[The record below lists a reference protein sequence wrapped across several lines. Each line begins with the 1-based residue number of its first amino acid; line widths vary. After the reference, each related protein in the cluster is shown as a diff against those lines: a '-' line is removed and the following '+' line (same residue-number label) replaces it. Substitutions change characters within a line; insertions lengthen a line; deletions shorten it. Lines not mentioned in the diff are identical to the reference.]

1 MTGDHG
7 SPVLKDLVLVG
18 GGHTHV
24 IVLRRLGM
32 RPIPGVRVT
41 LIARDLHAPYSGML
55 PGLIA
60 GHYTFD
66 DAHIDLAPLTRFAG
80 ARLYHDEA
88 IGLDPDSRTVICR
101 DRPPVPYDLLSIDV
115 GISPSISVEGASDH
129 AVPVKPIGGLV
140 ARWERLAA
148 RVRAS
153 DQPLR
158 VAVVGAGAAGVELT
172 LAIQHALANG
182 DGPAGA
188 GAIATAPAAT
198 AGATFR
204 LFGADPVILP
214 THNRGARRRFTR
226 VLAERG
232 VEVHLG
238 SRVARVAAA
247 APGAVRLHTEDG
259 ETFEVDEVIWATE
272 AAPPAWP
279 ARAGLAVDDRGFIEV
294 DATLRSTS
302 HPDIFAAGDVASVVG
317 HPRERAGV
325 FAVRQGPPLAANLRR
340 ALEGDPIREFHPQR
354 KFLSLISTGNR
365 YAVASRGHWSLA
377 GAWVWRWKDR
387 IDRRFM
393 RRFADLPQMDGD
405 AAAPAPRP
413 TPPASGLAPPEAL
426 EQLARPAMLCGG
438 CGSKVG
444 ATLLDRVLARLR
456 PFRREDVLI
465 GLDAPD
471 DASVEQ
477 FPPGALLVQSV
488 DAFRAMVDDPWV
500 FGRITA
506 THALGDLYA
515 MGAEPRSALAV
526 VTIPHGMEEKMET
539 VLFDLLAGALAV
551 LNDAGVALTGGHTS
565 EGAELTFGLSVTG
578 TVQRDRM
585 LRKGGARPGDRFI
598 VTKPLGTGTL
608 LAANMRGKARARWVA
623 GATHAMLQS
632 NRAAAGVFRQHG
644 AHACTDVTGFGLLG
658 HLVEMA
664 RASGVGARIQ
674 LDAVP
679 ILDGAEETVA
689 AGILSSLQPE
699 NLRLRRAVANPEAA
713 ADRDRYPILFDPQ
726 TSGGLLAAVPA
737 DRAARYVTTLQA
749 AGYNHAADIGEA
761 VPVPRDGAGLIE
773 IA

>member
-18 GGHTHV
+18 GGHTHA

-66 DAHIDLAPLTRFAG
+66 DAHIDLAPLARFAG
-80 ARLYHDEA
+80 TRLYHDEA
-88 IGLDPDSRTVICR
+88 IGLDLQARTVVCR
-101 DRPPVPYDLLSIDV
+101 ARPPVPYDLLSIDV
-115 GISPSISVEGASDH
+115 GITPSINVEGVSEH

-158 VAVVGAGAAGVELT
+158 IVVVGAGAAGVELT
-172 LAIQHALANG
+172 LAIQYSLSG
-182 DGPAGA
+182 GEIPAGDTSIPNVA
-188 GAIATAPAAT
+188 AASGAS
-198 AGATFR
+198 FH
-204 LFGADPVILP
+204 LFGAEPAILP
-214 THNRGARRRFTR
+214 THNSGARRRFTR

-232 VEVHLG
+232 VELHLG
-238 SRVARVAAA
+238 SRVTRVAAS
-247 APGAVRLHTEDG
+247 APGMVQLHLEDG
-259 ETFEVDEVIWATE
+259 ETFEAHEVIWATE
-272 AAPPAWP
+272 AAAPAWP
-279 ARAGLAVDDRGFIEV
+279 ARAGLAVNERGFIEV

-302 HPDIFAAGDVASVVG
+302 HRDVFAAGDVASVVG
-317 HPRERAGV
+317 HPREKAGV

-365 YAVASRGHWSLA
+365 YAVASRGPWSLE
-377 GAWVWRWKDR
+377 GAWVWDWKDR

-393 RRFADLPQMDGD
+393 RRFADLPRMDEDSEHPPQPAPPPAPGL
-405 AAAPAPRP
+405 AAP
-413 TPPASGLAPPEAL
+413 EAVR
-426 EQLARPAMLCGG
+426 QLARPAMLCGG

-456 PFRREDVLI
+456 PFRRDDVLI
-465 GLDAPD
+465 GLESPD

-477 FPPGALLVQSV
+477 LPPGVLLVQSV
-488 DAFRAMVDDPWV
+488 DAFRSMVDDPWV

-526 VTIPHGMEEKMET
+526 VTIPHGIEEKMET
-539 VLFDLLAGALAV
+539 LLFDLLAGALTV

-578 TVQRDRM
+578 AIQRDRL
-585 LRKGGARPGDRFI
+585 LRKGGTRPGDHFI

-608 LAANMRGKARARWVA
+608 LAADMRGKARARWVA
-623 GATHAMLQS
+623 GAIQTMLQS

-664 RASGVGARIQ
+664 RASGVGVRVH

-679 ILDGAEETVA
+679 ILSGAEETVA

-699 NLRLRRAVANPEAA
+699 NLRLRRAVANPETAA
-713 ADRDRYPILFDPQ
+713 ERDRYPILFDPQ

-737 DRAARYVTTLQA
+737 DRAAMYVATLQA
-749 AGYNHAADIGEA
+749 AGYDHAADIGEA
-761 VPVPRDGAGLIE
+761 LPPSLDDTSLIE